1 MYWIRVIA
9 SMASV
14 MLWFQLFFWLRLFD
28 FTAQYIDLITTTLRD
43 ISKFVVVLFIVVVSF
58 TTGFYIL
65 QINRVVNDYN
75 GLEDPLFPYDEETN
89 IFYESFMFQYKL
101 LLGDFENISFKRSYT
116 GLQDSMASAVMFEN
130 LLISVY
136 FIATTFFTQI
146 TILNMLIA
154 IMSETYQKHS
164 QGLSELGKRQKLK
177 LMAEYLMIVDIYTKY
192 IQKCKKC
199 CSNT

>member
-1 MYWIRVIA
+1 
-9 SMASV
+9 MASV

-116 GLQDSMASAVMFEN
+116 GL
-130 LLISVY
+130 
-136 FIATTFFTQI
+136 
-146 TILNMLIA
+146 
-154 IMSETYQKHS
+154 
-164 QGLSELGKRQKLK
+164 
-177 LMAEYLMIVDIYTKY
+177 
-192 IQKCKKC
+192 
-199 CSNT
+199 